1 MVQSGSTT
9 QAVTAAEARRSTK
22 LGLVAG
28 LGVGASV
35 FYYRSLVDALVARK
49 FEPQLVMVH
58 ADVRRVM
65 DLAEARDARTLAA
78 YLADLLDQLASA
90 GAEVATIP
98 AFSPQVCAEELEAL
112 APLPMISLLDAIA
125 AETARRELRR
135 VAIFGAQVTM
145 RTELFGRL
153 DGVSEV
159 VSLPADLL
167 DQVGRIYRNVV
178 ERETASATEIETL
191 RSAAHQMIDHRGV
204 EAVILAGTDFSFVF
218 GPANTDFPHLDGA
231 RTHIDEIIRVITN
244 PTSAP

>member
-1 MVQSGSTT
+1 MVQSDLTT
-9 QAVTAAEARRSTK
+9 QPVTAAKARRSTK

-35 FYYRSLVDALVARK
+35 FYYRSLVDALVTRN
-49 FEPQLVMVH
+49 FTPQLVMVH

-65 DLAEARDARTLAA
+65 NLAEARDTRTLAA

-98 AFSPQVCAEELEAL
+98 AFSPQVCAEELGAL

-125 AETARRELRR
+125 AETARREFRR

-145 RTELFGRL
+145 RTKLFGRL

-159 VSLPADLL
+159 VSLPPDLL
-167 DQVGRIYRNVV
+167 AQVSGIYRNVV
-178 ERETASATEIETL
+178 ESETASAAEIETL
-191 RSAAHQMIDHRGV
+191 RSVAHRTIDHQGV
-204 EAVILAGTDFSFVF
+204 DAIILAGTDLSFVF
-218 GPANTDFPHLDGA
+218 GPHNTDFPHLDGA
-231 RTHIDEIIRVITN
+231 RTHIDEIVRVITS
-244 PTSAP
+244 PMSGP